1 MVSTEDWR
9 ISWCGKLHIFGV
21 RCVECME
28 KQSFSF
34 SHRGDS
40 WRGLDSDMGSTSP
53 ARAASLPPGFPPS
66 SHPSHQDL
74 VFPSGVCK
82 LKNRAELF
90 GTGRPSFA
98 CRVFGRGRAREGEEV
113 GSRQRERTL
122 NKTTGASAGCHS
134 MIPHDGFRRMM
145 PPHSFTCGGFAWVWD
160 GADRAE
166 CGYLQTREEG
176 AKAA

>member
-40 WRGLDSDMGSTSP
+40 WRGLDSDTGSTSL

-74 VFPSGVCK
+74 VFPSGLCK

-98 CRVFGRGRAREGEEV
+98 CRVFGRGRERERRRRSGKPAAREDLEQNHRGV
-113 GSRQRERTL
+113 CRVPQ
-122 NKTTGASAGCHS
+122 
-134 MIPHDGFRRMM
+134 HD
-145 PPHSFTCGGFAWVWD
+145 SS
-160 GADRAE
+160 
-166 CGYLQTREEG
+166 
-176 AKAA
+176 